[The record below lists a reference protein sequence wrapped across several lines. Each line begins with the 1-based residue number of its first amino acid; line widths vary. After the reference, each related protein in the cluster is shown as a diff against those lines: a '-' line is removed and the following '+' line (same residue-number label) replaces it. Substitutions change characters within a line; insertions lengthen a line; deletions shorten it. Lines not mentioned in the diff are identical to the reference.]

1 MTSSRGVYDSKG
13 LMEGRRWHPHNCP
26 LFFRHAR
33 AILADRTHVQ
43 HNLPTKQ
50 LILIVHV
57 LFWTV
62 RPPLRRPPPARGGW
76 SPPETTG
83 KGPDRS
89 YGSVWQR
96 VWQRTA
102 AYGSVRQRVR
112 PDRPVEAGVEKLGNL
127 ESLGRSIS

>member
-57 LFWTV
+57 LFWTTTG
-62 RPPLRRPPPARGGW
+62 RESGW
-76 SPPETTG
+76 SCPKHKIKIKIAQEIQMMMILKIEMMSHAAFHLPQIPLTEEEPGGAPSFTG
-83 KGPDRS
+83 
-89 YGSVWQR
+89 
-96 VWQRTA
+96 
-102 AYGSVRQRVR
+102 
-112 PDRPVEAGVEKLGNL
+112 
-127 ESLGRSIS
+127 